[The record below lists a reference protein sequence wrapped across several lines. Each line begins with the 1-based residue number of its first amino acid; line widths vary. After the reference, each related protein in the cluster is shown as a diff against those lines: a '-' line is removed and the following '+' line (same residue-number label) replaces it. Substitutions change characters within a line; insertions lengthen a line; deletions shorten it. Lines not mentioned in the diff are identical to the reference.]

1 MITRKSTHLLLHII
15 LTVFGLIWIYPFIWM
30 ILSSFK
36 TNNELL
42 VSGVNPIPDDFQW
55 ENYARAWNNANFSG
69 YFVNT
74 VIITVATV
82 IIVVVLSALTGYA
95 LGRVKFPG
103 RTGVLICVAAI
114 MFIPKGYTIIPLF
127 KLVNQMGLSNS
138 LLGVIIAESSG
149 AHVLFIL
156 MFTSFFAKIPKELE
170 EAAEMDGAGFFGTFY
185 RIMLPLSAPMVA
197 TTAIMQ
203 FIWTWSSF
211 LIPLVLTLNKPE
223 LRTLAVGMESF
234 VGTYSSDYAGMTAAA
249 TISLLPVML
258 VFIVMQRYFKIG
270 RASCRERV
278 RIS

>member
-1 MITRKSTHLLLHII
+1 MITSK
-15 LTVFGLIWIYPFIWM
+15 TVRVTIHFFLVIFGLIWIYPFIWM
-30 ILSSFK
+30 VFSSFK

-42 VSGVNPIPDDFQW
+42 TAGINPIPESFNWD
-55 ENYARAWNNANFSG
+55 NYVRAWDSANFSG

-74 VIITVATV
+74 VILTVSTV
-82 IIVVVLSALTGYA
+82 IIVVFLCAITGYA
-95 LGRVKFPG
+95 LGRVNFPG
-103 RTGVLICVAAI
+103 RNIVVICIAAI

-127 KLVNQMGLSNS
+127 KIVNQLGLSNS
-138 LLGVIIAESSG
+138 MLGVILAESSG

-170 EAAEMDGAGFFGTFY
+170 EAAEIDGAGFLRTFTKV
-185 RIMLPLSAPMVA
+185 MLPLSAPMIA

-234 VGTYSSDYAGMTAAA
+234 VGNYASDYAGMAAGA
-249 TISLLPVML
+249 SISLVPVMI
-258 VFIVMQRYFKIG
+258 VFIIMQRYFIEGVAGAVK
-270 RASCRERV
+270 S
-278 RIS
+278 

>member
-1 MITRKSTHLLLHII
+1 MSTRKSTHLLLHII
-15 LTVFGLIWIYPFIWM
+15 LTVFGLIWIYTFIWM
-30 ILSSFK
+30 VLSSFK

-55 ENYARAWNNANFSG
+55 ENYARAWNSANFSG

-185 RIMLPLSAPMVA
+185 RIMLPLSAPIVA

-234 VGTYSSDYAGMTAAA
+234 VGTYSSDYAGMTAGA

-258 VFIVMQRYFKIG
+258 VFIVMQRYFIEGVAGAVK
-270 RASCRERV
+270 S
-278 RIS
+278 

>member
-82 IIVVVLSALTGYA
+82 IIVVVLIALTGYA

-185 RIMLPLSAPMVA
+185 RIMLPLSAPIVA

-258 VFIVMQRYFKIG
+258 VFIVMQRYFIEGVAGAVK
-270 RASCRERV
+270 S
-278 RIS
+278 

>member
-1 MITRKSTHLLLHII
+1 MITSKSARLVIHVVLS
-15 LTVFGLIWIYPFIWM
+15 VFGLIWIYPFIWM
-30 ILSSFK
+30 VLSSFK

-42 VSGVNPIPDDFQW
+42 VSGVNPIPTEWQW
-55 ENYARAWNNANFSG
+55 ENYSRAWNNANFSG
-69 YFVNT
+69 YFFNT
-74 VIITVATV
+74 VVITVATV
-82 IIVVVLSALTGYA
+82 LIVVVLCALTGYA
-95 LGRVKFPG
+95 LGRVNFPG

-127 KLVNQMGLSNS
+127 KLVDQMGLSNS
-138 LLGVIIAESSG
+138 LLGVIVAESSG

-156 MFTSFFAKIPKELE
+156 MFTSFFAKIPNELE
-170 EAAEMDGAGFFGTFY
+170 EAAEMDGAGFLKTFY
-185 RIMLPLSAPMVA
+185 KVMLPLSAPIIA

-234 VGTYSSDYAGMTAAA
+234 VGTYSSDYAGMAAGA

-258 VFIVMQRYFKIG
+258 VFILMQRYFIEGVAGAVK
-270 RASCRERV
+270 S
-278 RIS
+278 

>member
-15 LTVFGLIWIYPFIWM
+15 LTIFGLIWIYPFIWM
-30 ILSSFK
+30 VLSSFK

-95 LGRVKFPG
+95 LGRIKFPG

-185 RIMLPLSAPMVA
+185 RIMLPLSAPIVA

-258 VFIVMQRYFKIG
+258 VFIVMQRYFIEGVAGAVK
-270 RASCRERV
+270 A
-278 RIS
+278 

>member
-30 ILSSFK
+30 VLSSFK

-185 RIMLPLSAPMVA
+185 RIMLPLSAPIVA

-258 VFIVMQRYFKIG
+258 VFIVMQRYFIEGVAGAVK
-270 RASCRERV
+270 S
-278 RIS
+278 

>member
-30 ILSSFK
+30 VLSSFK
-36 TNNELL
+36 TNNDLL

-185 RIMLPLSAPMVA
+185 RIMLPLSAPIVA

-258 VFIVMQRYFKIG
+258 VFIVMQRYFIEGVAGAVK
-270 RASCRERV
+270 S
-278 RIS
+278 